1 METKLSA
8 FEEVLEKADQRLKR
22 TKIALDNTK
31 RMDELGRREE
41 AYSLAFTFANEA
53 EQLTLLARVLPAYT
67 GNPQAA
73 AVSEQ
78 VMLDAVPVKIGFTS
92 QGWFGVSIPALLPK
106 KSKGS
111 VNYIRSILYPSMHR
125 FFKGKEPTSYPA
137 CTLIFRHVYDRN
149 RPERMYRDH
158 DNIELNIVADIIALY
173 VMKDDSALRCTHY
186 YCSAAG
192 DCDRTEVYVVHQS
205 EFLDWLA
212 AAGSFPEE
220 GVELLENYP

>member
-8 FEEVLEKADQRLKR
+8 FEKVMEKADRRLEK
-22 TKIALDNTK
+22 TKLALEDTK

-41 AYSLAFTFANEA
+41 AYALAFTFAYEA
-53 EQLTLLARVLPAYT
+53 EQLALLARVLPAYT

-78 VMLDAVPVKIGFTS
+78 VMLDTVPVKIGFTS

-111 VNYIRSILYPSMHR
+111 TDYIRSILYPSMRR
-125 FFKGKEPTSYPA
+125 FFRGKEPVCYPA

-158 DNIELNIVADIIALY
+158 DNIELNMVADIIALY

-192 DCDRTEVYVVHQS
+192 DSDRTEVYVVHQS
-205 EFLDWLA
+205 EFKDWLA
-212 AAGSFPEE
+212 TEKSFPDE